1 MGDLSA
7 AEMDPGEL
15 TLAEVEALEVELDA
29 GMEDAFANP
38 RLRTRAVA
46 AVIAAN
52 RRRKDPTVT
61 TDEVMATLTMADVNR
76 AAEAAQAGV
85 PGVDP
90 TAGVNGATPSP
101 SPAPTG

>member
-29 GMEDAFANP
+29 GMEEAFGDP
-38 RLRTRAVA
+38 RKRTRAVA

-52 RRRKDPTVT
+52 RRRTDPTVT

-76 AAEAAQAGV
+76 AAETAKVV

-90 TAGVNGATPSP
+90 TAGVNGATPSR